1 MLQGKMVRWTMDTSN
16 FYFNRLTESEKAAY
30 RLLKTHIENY
40 EAFPLRI
47 DEAYNIDSEEVVHG
61 LLMDVPQLVQFPLL
75 SGITISTMSNGTA
88 IIEASGYSCS
98 RAEAE
103 ETLAKAS
110 AICMEMEH
118 LRSDKDEQQRRLI
131 VGVVKA
137 LRGKARYWLRK
148 RQSISSESPKGVL
161 LDCNAICTG
170 FSRTV
175 TLILRMLKLPVISVR
190 CRIKAAYSLYG
201 QDMAHMINAIWTN
214 DGWVF
219 FDPVSSMARTED
231 RSIIAKELLQGY
243 HRKDYSDG
251 DYYAPFFYNA
261 RTVQEKYKMWGNEKW
276 E

>member
-1 MLQGKMVRWTMDTSN
+1 MNISD
-16 FYFNRLTESEKAAY
+16 FYYNRLTESEKAAY

-47 DEAYNIDSEEVVHG
+47 DEAYNIDSEAVVHG
-61 LLMDVPQLVQFPLL
+61 LLMDLPQIVQFPLL

-103 ETLAKAS
+103 ETLARVS
-110 AICMEMEH
+110 TICAAMKH
-118 LRSDKDEQQRRLI
+118 LLSDKDDQQRRLI

-137 LRGKARYWLRK
+137 LRGKARYWLREQ
-148 RQSISSESPKGVL
+148 QSISSESPKGVL

-175 TLILRMLKLPVISVR
+175 TLILRTLNIPVISVR
-190 CRIKAAYSLYG
+190 CRIKAAYSLYA
-201 QDMAHMINAIWTN
+201 QEMAHMINAIYTN

-219 FDPVSSMARTED
+219 FDPVSSMVNTED
-231 RSIIAKELLQGY
+231 CSIIAKELLQGD
-243 HRKDYSDG
+243 HRRDYSDG